1 MFINEIH
8 KKNFLELE
16 KRDNTHFGD
25 IERLSLFYILSSE
38 ILYNRADSI
47 YNFKEHTINS
57 DYNMNCLSSAE
68 KSLIKLGFHLF
79 TESNEYSESI
89 CDIFSKL
96 DSDNQLIA
104 LNAIKIR
111 FEITNRL

>member
-1 MFINEIH
+1 MFINEVH

-16 KRDNTHFGD
+16 KRDNTSFGD

-38 ILYNRADSI
+38 ILYNRADNL
-47 YNFKEHTINS
+47 YNFKEHIIKS
-57 DYNMNCLSSAE
+57 DYNMSYLSSAE
-68 KSLIKLGFHLF
+68 KSLVKLAFHLF
-79 TESNEYSESI
+79 TGRNEYSESI

-96 DSDNQLIA
+96 DSENQLIA

-111 FEITNRL
+111 FEITNIL